1 MRRVDFSRL
10 KYFLLST
17 IKVAPPR
24 SRFRH
29 PRLPSRPG
37 PTPFAHFRAD
47 SDPRIPFFLF
57 PGGASRSRR
66 LRRGSA
72 EGAAGSGLR
81 IAPPCRR
88 SSRPEPGWPSL
99 FPHPPISSPR
109 HRALR
114 ACLPAAP
121 NRGAGRKAP
130 VHPGGKSGEPPG
142 EPLPPCRR
150 SARALAGRESAPH
163 LGSHAARSRRDESL
177 AAKAAGDA
185 AIFAIYAIYWAICWA
200 IYWSDAA
207 REAHSPS

>member
-1 MRRVDFSRL
+1 MRHRG
-10 KYFLLST
+10 
-17 IKVAPPR
+17 VASVTRGSPPGPGR
-24 SRFRH
+24 R
-29 PRLPSRPG
+29 PSRIS
-37 PTPFAHFRAD
+37 ARI
-47 SDPRIPFFLF
+47 RIPGSRSFSSPAARVAVEGSGGDPQRGPLA
-57 PGGASRSRR
+57 PGCASRPPAAAA
-66 LRRGSA
+66 RGLSP
-72 EGAAGSGLR
+72 AGH
-81 IAPPCRR
+81 P
-88 SSRPEPGWPSL
+88 SS
-99 FPHPPISSPR
+99 HPPISSPR

-185 AIFAIYAIYWAICWA
+185 AIFAICWAICWA